1 MQKNG
6 GDVPPEKKTY
16 IPAAFS
22 AIYRPDAKFG
32 RFLSALVLSGV
43 AYGLYRGIQDNYLA
57 EIVHITAFERGIVE
71 FFREIP
77 GLLVIFIL
85 AVLYRFSESRI
96 FKIGICIMA
105 AGLVGFFLSGT
116 GKIIVVMNMV
126 LFSFGEH
133 IIMPVRSTISLDL
146 AKRDQGG
153 ASLGITTAISNVGNI
168 AGFVVVTALFF
179 IFSRLG
185 FARTDLLRFKS
196 VFALSGVL
204 MLGAVLTVLALRE
217 SHTKAKRRR
226 LYFSKKFYK
235 FYMLEIF
242 YGARK
247 QVFFTFAP
255 YVLILHYGA
264 DTSIISMLLA
274 VCAVFGFV
282 LSPLM
287 GRLIDRLGYK
297 IIMVTDTLIL
307 IVVCLLYGFAHR
319 LFPARIAFIVVC
331 INYILDSVISLA
343 SMASNIYVQDIAS
356 DSEEITA
363 TLSTGVSV
371 NHIISI
377 AIALMGGWLWK
388 IAGIEVLFS
397 MSAILGLINSLYAA
411 TIKNPKKLPDAQ
423 TLKK

>member
-6 GDVPPEKKTY
+6 GDVSPGKKPY

-22 AIYRPDAKFG
+22 VIYRPGAKFG
-32 RFLSALVLSGV
+32 RFLATLVLSGV

-77 GLLVIFIL
+77 GLLVIFVL

-105 AGLVGFFLSGT
+105 AGLIGFLLSGT

-185 FARTDLLRFKS
+185 FSRTDLLRFKS
-196 VFALSGVL
+196 IFALSGVL

-217 SHTKAKRRR
+217 SPVKAKRRR
-226 LYFSKKFYK
+226 FYFARKFYK

-274 VCAVFGFV
+274 ICAVFGFI
-282 LSPLM
+282 LSPFM

-297 IIMVTDTLIL
+297 IIMVADTLIL
-307 IVVCLLYGFAHR
+307 IVVCMLYGFAHR
-319 LFPARIAFIVVC
+319 LFPANIAFIVVC
-331 INYILDSVISLA
+331 VNYILDSVISLA
-343 SMASNIYVQDIAS
+343 SMASNVYVQDIAS

-371 NHIISI
+371 NHVISI
-377 AIALMGGWLWK
+377 IIALMGGWLWK

-411 TIKNPKKLPDAQ
+411 TIKNPKNPPFGGKV
-423 TLKK
+423 